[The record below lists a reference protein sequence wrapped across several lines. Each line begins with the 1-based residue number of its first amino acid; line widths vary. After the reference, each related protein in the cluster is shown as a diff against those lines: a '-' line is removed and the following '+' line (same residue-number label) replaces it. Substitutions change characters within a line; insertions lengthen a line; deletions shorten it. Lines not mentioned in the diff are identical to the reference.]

1 MLTSFL
7 TEKLAVL
14 GLNKKESVDFIEFW
28 VPLLTGDSF
37 KMYPYVM
44 VEFMEENYTDLAAL
58 AIHPQPDQVIRVF
71 AHFQLSVEPI
81 TCGEP
86 ELTPVTRMDHGRVV
100 VEWGGTE
107 SVPDSMPNV
116 GISVKAPHF
125 AMQTG

>member
-14 GLNKKESVDFIEFW
+14 GLNKKESADFIEFW

-58 AIHPQPDQVIRVF
+58 AIHPQPD
-71 AHFQLSVEPI
+71 
-81 TCGEP
+81 
-86 ELTPVTRMDHGRVV
+86 
-100 VEWGGTE
+100 W
-107 SVPDSMPNV
+107 
-116 GISVKAPHF
+116 
-125 AMQTG
+125 